1 MKRFSFIQKRG
12 LFFKI
17 LLMLLFLLII
27 AIGVTTVLSIEEQTE
42 TIKTVLIEK
51 NKTISIHLASSVK
64 NAFWSLNWLFVE
76 RQMQE
81 VTSSEDIIF
90 LEIAKPNGEVYLASG
105 DTECVKNI
113 PASELMSRERQTVK
127 DMVLPKSG
135 EITKLIITPIE
146 IGNER
151 WSLIMVLSL
160 KQIEEAKEAIIKE
173 NIWWGSIIFFL
184 GMLVSFWFAR
194 GMAKPIQQLA
204 EGTKEIA
211 KGNLDFRIKEGGLDE
226 IGDLARSFNKMTE
239 NLKKTTTS
247 RDLLAKEITE
257 RKQAEVALKQ
267 SEEKYRTI
275 LESIEDGYYEVN
287 IAGDFTFFNDSLC
300 KISGYTKDELMGMNN
315 RQHTDKENDKMIYQA
330 FNKVYRTGKPNIGTQ
345 YEIIRKD
352 GTKRQVE
359 ASASLMK
366 DAEDK
371 PIGFRGIIRDITQRK
386 QAEDQ
391 IKASLREK
399 EVLLKEVHHRVKN
412 NLQVISSLLSLQS
425 HHIKDKA
432 SLAMFQESQNRVQS
446 MSLIHEKL
454 YQSNNLSRI
463 DMNEYTKDLT
473 TSLFRSY
480 ADSAAAIKLKTKV
493 ADIFLDITTAI
504 PCGLIINELTS
515 NALKHGFP
523 DGRQGEIT
531 IAMHPVNNKIEL
543 VVSDTGVGFPEEID
557 FRNTTTL
564 GMQLV
569 ITLVEQL
576 EGTIGLDRRAGSAF
590 TICFEE
596 LIYKKRISGND
607 KATGC

>member
-1 MKRFSFIQKRG
+1 MSDKPIK
-12 LFFKI
+12 
-17 LLMLLFLLII
+17 FLLIEDNPGDARLI
-27 AIGVTTVLSIEEQTE
+27 QELLSEANMESFQVEVAKRLSDGLDALSARRFDVVL
-42 TIKTVLIEK
+42 L
-51 NKTISIHLASSVK
+51 
-64 NAFWSLNWLFVE
+64 
-76 RQMQE
+76 
-81 VTSSEDIIF
+81 D
-90 LEIAKPNGEVYLASG
+90 
-105 DTECVKNI
+105 
-113 PASELMSRERQTVK
+113 
-127 DMVLPKSG
+127 
-135 EITKLIITPIE
+135 
-146 IGNER
+146 
-151 WSLIMVLSL
+151 LSL
-160 KQIEEAKEAIIKE
+160 PDSSGLETLVKVHTKAQKVAIIVLTGLSDEALAVEAVRK
-173 NIWWGSIIFFL
+173 GAQDY
-184 GMLVSFWFAR
+184 LV
-194 GMAKPIQQLA
+194 
-204 EGTKEIA
+204 
-211 KGNLDFRIKEGGLDE
+211 KGQID
-226 IGDLARSFNKMTE
+226 E
-239 NLKKTTTS
+239 NLLC
-247 RDLLAKEITE
+247 RAILYAIE
-257 RKQAEVALKQ
+257 RKQVEEALKK

-275 LESIEDGYYEVN
+275 LENIEDAYYEVD
-287 IAGDFTFFNDSLC
+287 IAGNFTFFNDSLC

-315 RQHTDKENDKMIYQA
+315 RQFMDQKNAKKVYQT
-330 FNKVYRTGKPNIGTQ
+330 FNKVYNTGKPNKGFD
-345 YEIIRKD
+345 YKFIRKD
-352 GTKRQVE
+352 GNKGHAN
-359 ASASLMK
+359 ASISLMK
-366 DAEDK
+366 DAEGQR
-371 PIGFRGIIRDITQRK
+371 IGFRGIIRDITQRK

-480 ADSAAAIKLKTKV
+480 ADSASAIKLKTKV

-523 DGRQGEIT
+523 DGRQGEIA

-543 VVSDTGVGFPEEID
+543 VVSDTGVGFSEEID

-576 EGTIGLDRRAGSAF
+576 EGTIEFDRRAGSAF

-596 LIYKKRISGND
+596 LAYKKRISGND